1 MIIFFSLAPCKPPT
15 HVNMSYDP
23 FMLNDIFNFTWK
35 PVEEELNGILR
46 GYEVRWKQVNSSEDY
61 FRNITNSITNS
72 NRSRRSSASDI
83 IREIRLTNLSLYTNY
98 SFEVAAITVAV
109 GKFSDKYYFMSQEGG
124 KHFLINLAI
133 HFWWIL
139 LCFVVLAAM
148 RICCMTTHFFYPLS
162 NVSLTVVWDLILVI
176 VSRVWV
182 CPWPCLQSLAAS
194 FVHVLVLEDWL

>member
-1 MIIFFSLAPCKPPT
+1 
-15 HVNMSYDP
+15 MSYDP
-23 FMLNDIFNFTWK
+23 FMLNDIFNFTWE
-35 PVEEELNGILR
+35 PVEGRLNGILR
-46 GYEVRWKQVNSSEDY
+46 GYKVRWEQVKSRKY
-61 FRNITNSITNS
+61 YIRNITNSTTN
-72 NRSRRSSASDI
+72 SSASDI

-148 RICCMTTHFFYPLS
+148 RIYQIRSHGLQENHNGEGNRNLITPVTTQKIF
-162 NVSLTVVWDLILVI
+162 
-176 VSRVWV
+176 
-182 CPWPCLQSLAAS
+182 
-194 FVHVLVLEDWL
+194 

>member
-1 MIIFFSLAPCKPPT
+1 MIIFFSLAPCYPPT

-35 PVEEELNGILR
+35 PVEEGLNGILR

-61 FRNITNSITNS
+61 FRNITNSTTN
-72 NRSRRSSASDI
+72 SSASDI

-133 HFWWIL
+133 HFW
-139 LCFVVLAAM
+139 
-148 RICCMTTHFFYPLS
+148 
-162 NVSLTVVWDLILVI
+162 
-176 VSRVWV
+176 
-182 CPWPCLQSLAAS
+182 
-194 FVHVLVLEDWL
+194 